1 MFKHVLVP
9 TDGSKTAEKAVE
21 AAIDF
26 AKFTKA
32 NVTVFT
38 AMPSFPTPSRN
49 QLLSGKYENIEKYE
63 ERTLAKGQKM
73 LDRIVQMGRDAG
85 VTVKCDVALSDE
97 PHSAI
102 VSAAKRNGCDLIF
115 IASHGR
121 TGFQELL
128 HGSQTHEVLTRSKI
142 PTLVFR

>member
-26 AKFTKA
+26 AKSTKA
-32 NVTVFT
+32 SITAFT
-38 AMPSFPTPSRN
+38 AMPAFPMPSRN
-49 QLLSGKYENIEKYE
+49 QLLSGKFENIAKYE
-63 ERTLAKGQKM
+63 ERTIEKGEKM
-73 LDRIVQMGRDAG
+73 LERIVQMGRDAG
-85 VTVKCDVALSDE
+85 VKVKVDVALSDE

-102 VSAAKRNGCDLIF
+102 VNAAKRNGCDLIF
-115 IASHGR
+115 MASHGR
-121 TGFQELL
+121 TGLQELL